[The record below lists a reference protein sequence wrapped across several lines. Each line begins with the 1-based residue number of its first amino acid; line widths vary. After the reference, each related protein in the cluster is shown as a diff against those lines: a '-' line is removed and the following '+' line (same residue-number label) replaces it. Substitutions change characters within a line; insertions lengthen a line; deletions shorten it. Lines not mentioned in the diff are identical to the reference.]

1 MEALGSLQKEHAG
14 LQQQKEEKE
23 FAWAKL
29 AEELREKDEE
39 DAEIKPAMEGLE
51 AEAKEY
57 HGKQKALELAKEEL
71 EEKSALLQEALDK
84 KEAEV
89 AESQTN
95 IGSKL
100 KGIASQDQKLSEI
113 RALLAVR
120 EEELVETG
128 GKAQEERRQG
138 DLKKEARETRL
149 KEVQQG
155 KPARER
161 SLGRK
166 LESDLQPREEALRQL
181 TARARERQ
189 DIAAILGRE
198 LQGVFLGPPVLR
210 RTCRGRPTRTAAEEE
225 EAAAG

>member
-71 EEKSALLQEALDK
+71 EEKSALLQEALDEY
-84 KEAEV
+84 EAEV

-95 IGSKL
+95 LGSKL
-100 KGIASQDQKLSEI
+100 KGISSQDQKLSEI

-138 DLKKEARETRL
+138 DLEKEAREARL
-149 KEVQQG
+149 KEVQQD

-161 SLGRK
+161 Q
-166 LESDLQPREEALRQL
+166 D
-181 TARARERQ
+181 RA
-189 DIAAILGRE
+189 ASGGRE
-198 LQGVFLGPPVLR
+198 LQGVLQMEENPEENRHLLEESEPPMMELSVTIHLVEGR
-210 RTCRGRPTRTAAEEE
+210 RTSS
-225 EAAAG
+225 